1 MNILKCD
8 NPSIQHEAISKA
20 LFSGCAIVSTVLTKL
35 KDTEHIFAVLETPIE
50 TDPTADSESWETINE
65 FLHGKYGSGDAIAES
80 EPSQA
85 DKLIL
90 DNFYSNGS
98 ADDRFL
104 VNSSWYM
111 HPQFRIVS
119 WLEWWSNLEFRI
131 QVLKN
136 SGLFFMIGSVV
147 EHVNSGISGP
157 QI

>member
-119 WLEWWSNLEFRI
+119 
-131 QVLKN
+131 
-136 SGLFFMIGSVV
+136 
-147 EHVNSGISGP
+147 
-157 QI
+157 